1 MSQWSSVAA
10 ARSANRLFVALPDDA
25 WNHLA
30 PKLEIVPLT
39 VRQELIEAGRPFHHV
54 YFMLTGVTSLVSAL
68 EDGSII
74 EVATVGNEG
83 MVGLAAFLGTATL
96 PLTAFVQVPG
106 EALRLSVA
114 ALAEETRGG
123 GPLND
128 ALRLYTQAL
137 LNQIAQSAACNR
149 IHAIEE
155 RCARWLLMTHDRVTA
170 DEFPLTQEFL
180 SQMLGVRRAGVSV
193 AAGMLQKAGLIAYQ
207 RGKIRIIDRVGLEEA
222 SCECYELIRREYD
235 RLLPKGDT
243 GREAAA
249 E

>member
-1 MSQWSSVAA
+1 MSQWTNVNAT
-10 ARSANRLFVALPDDA
+10 RRANRLFAALPDDA
-25 WNHLA
+25 WNRLA
-30 PKLEIVPLT
+30 PKLEIVPMTL
-39 VRQELIEAGRPFHHV
+39 RQELIEAGRPFHHV
-54 YFMLTGVTSLVSAL
+54 YFMLTGVTSLVSSL

-83 MVGLAAFLGTATL
+83 MVGLAAFLGAATL

-106 EALRLSVA
+106 EALRLSTA
-114 ALAEETRGG
+114 TLAEETRG

-149 IHAIEE
+149 IHSIEE
-155 RCARWLLMTHDRVTA
+155 RCARWLLMTHDRVTT

-207 RGKIRIIDRVGLEEA
+207 RGKIRIIDRAGLEEA
-222 SCECYELIRREYD
+222 SCECYDLIRREYD
-235 RLLPKGDT
+235 RLLPVGDI
-243 GREAAA
+243 GRESAA